1 MNKPLPIAV
10 AAAVAVV
17 VASFVLA
24 GCGDKE
30 SSEPT
35 GAPNIV
41 EADTITLKAQDAEV
55 YAAVPGT
62 VVAVQSVQVA
72 SRLMGYIKDIAV
84 VEGQPVRAGQRLFTI
99 DPADIEGGVAQ
110 ARLGADQATKAM
122 QDAKADYERFS
133 ALYKDE
139 VATRQQYEKMKL
151 NYDIA
156 ASRAAQ
162 AKAGLDTAEG
172 QLKYAVV
179 MSPIDGVVVQK
190 FANQGDIAAPGH
202 PIVMVENAS
211 RLQVQTA
218 VSEEI
223 YANLEMGEQ
232 IMVEVDGLAEAVEA
246 EVARLSPAA
255 DPVAHTHLVKLDID
269 AKGLRSGAFA
279 RVLFPTGSQSMLK
292 VPVES
297 VLNRAGIVGVF
308 VVSDRGVAEY
318 RMVRTGRTANDEV
331 EILSGLAP
339 DDRVVTRNAAAL
351 SNGDVVRE

>member
-1 MNKPLPIAV
+1 MNKHVPIAI
-10 AAAVAVV
+10 AIAIAIALGL
-17 VASFVLA
+17 VLA
-24 GCGDKE
+24 GCVDKE
-30 SSEPT
+30 ASESAGT
-35 GAPNIV
+35 SRVV
-41 EADTITLKAQDAEV
+41 EAGVITLKVQDAKV

-110 ARLGADQATKAM
+110 ANQGVDQADKAM
-122 QDAKADYERFS
+122 EDAKADYERFS

-162 AKAGLDTAEG
+162 ARAGLTTAEG

-202 PIVMVENAS
+202 PIVMVENSS

-218 VSEEI
+218 VGEEI
-223 YANLEMGEQ
+223 YSDLEMGAP
-232 IMVEVDGLAEAVEA
+232 INVEVDGLAEAVEA
-246 EVARLSPAA
+246 RVARLSPAA
-255 DPVAHTHLVKLDID
+255 DPVAHTHLVKLDIKS
-269 AKGLRSGAFA
+269 KGLRSGAFA
-279 RVLFPTGSQSMLK
+279 RVLFPTGRQPMLK
-292 VPVES
+292 VPVEA
-297 VLNRAGIVGVF
+297 VQNRAGIVGVF
-308 VVSDRGVAEY
+308 VINDKGIAEY
-318 RMVRTGRTANDEV
+318 RMVRTGRTENDEI

-339 DDRVVTRNAAAL
+339 DDRVATRNAAAL
-351 SNGDVVRE
+351 NNGDTVRE